1 MPVEINDRKGRLRA
15 AMVKQTN
22 SALSGFG
29 TTIFE
34 VMSAL
39 ANEKGAI
46 NLGQGFPDED
56 GPEDIRAIAAK
67 ALMEG
72 PNQYP
77 PMMGTMELR
86 QAVADHN
93 HRFYGIAVNPET
105 DILIT
110 SGATEALNDSLM
122 ALIEPGD
129 EVVLFEPLY
138 DCYLPLVLRAGGIPK
153 FVRLDPPHW
162 TLDADRLAEAFSE
175 KTKLVLLNTPMNP
188 TGKVFN
194 LDELQMITD
203 RVLENDA
210 YVVCDEVYEHI
221 VFGLSRHIPI
231 ATFPGMGERTVRIGS
246 AGKTFSLTGW
256 KVGYVTGC
264 TEMIARIAKAHQFV
278 TFTTPPALQHAVAY
292 GLNKDDDYYET
303 LREDMQAKR
312 NFMKFGLES
321 AGLQTADCDGTYF
334 INADIRASGFKGTDA
349 EFCQLIIEQAGV
361 AALPVSAFYTS
372 DNAVDHFVR
381 FCFCKKEQ
389 VLSDAVSRLNDFFSN
404 N

>member
-1 MPVEINDRKGRLRA
+1 M
-15 AMVKQTN
+15 KQSN
-22 SALSGFG
+22 SVLSGFG

-39 ANEKGAI
+39 AIEKGAI

-56 GPEDIRAIAAK
+56 GPEDIRAVAAK
-67 ALMEG
+67 AFMEG

-77 PMMGTMELR
+77 PMMGMPGLR

-93 HRFYGIAVNPET
+93 HRFYGIAVNPDT
-105 DILIT
+105 DILVT
-110 SGATEALNDSLM
+110 SGATEAIADCLL

-162 TLDADRLAEAFSE
+162 TLNEDRLAAAFSD

-188 TGKVFN
+188 TGKVFS
-194 LDELQMITD
+194 LEELQLIVD
-203 RVLENDA
+203 KVIENDA
-210 YVVCDEVYEHI
+210 YAVCDEVYEHI
-221 VFGLSRHIPI
+221 VFGLAKHVPI

-264 TEMIARIAKAHQFV
+264 TELVARIAKAHQYV
-278 TFTTPPALQHAVAY
+278 TFTTPPALQLAVAY
-292 GLNKDDDYYET
+292 GLNKEDGFYEQ
-303 LREDMQAKR
+303 LQIDMQSKR
-312 NFMKFGLES
+312 NYMKYGLET
-321 AGLQTADCDGTYF
+321 AGFQTADCDGTYF
-334 INADIRASGFKGTDA
+334 INADIRSIGFGGTDE
-349 EFCQLIIEQAGV
+349 EFCRLIIEEAGV
-361 AALPVSAFYTS
+361 AALPVSAFYRTEGAE
-372 DNAVDHFVR
+372 NHFVR
-381 FCFCKKEQ
+381 FCFCKREDI
-389 VLSDAVSRLNDFFSN
+389 LSDAVTRLSDFFSSK
-404 N
+404 

>member
-1 MPVEINDRKGRLRA
+1 
-15 AMVKQTN
+15 MVKQSN
-22 SALSGFG
+22 SVLSGFG

-39 ANEKGAI
+39 AIEKGAI

-56 GPEDIRAIAAK
+56 GPEDIRAVAAK

-77 PMMGTMELR
+77 PMMGMPALR

-93 HRFYGIAVNPET
+93 HRFYGIAVNPDT
-105 DILIT
+105 DILVT
-110 SGATEALNDSLM
+110 SGATEAIADCLL

-162 TLDADRLAEAFSE
+162 TLNEDRLASAFSD

-188 TGKVFN
+188 TGKVFG
-194 LDELQMITD
+194 LEELQLIAD
-203 RVLENDA
+203 KVIENDA

-221 VFGLSRHIPI
+221 VFGLAKHVPI
-231 ATFPGMGERTVRIGS
+231 ATFPDMGNRTVRIGS

-264 TEMIARIAKAHQFV
+264 TELVARIAKAHQYV
-278 TFTTPPALQHAVAY
+278 TFTTPPALQLAVAY
-292 GLNKDDDYYET
+292 GLNKEDGFYEQ
-303 LREDMQAKR
+303 LQIDMQSKR
-312 NFMKFGLES
+312 NYMKYGLET
-321 AGLQTADCDGTYF
+321 AGFQTADCDGTYF
-334 INADIRASGFKGTDA
+334 INADIRSIGFEGTDE
-349 EFCQLIIEQAGV
+349 EFCRVIIEEAGV
-361 AALPVSAFYTS
+361 AALPVSAFYQTEGAE
-372 DNAVDHFVR
+372 NHFVR
-381 FCFCKKEQ
+381 FCFCKREDI
-389 VLSDAVSRLNDFFSN
+389 LSEAVTRLSDFFSSK
-404 N
+404 